1 MQNIFISNFMSA
13 FILKLHFVNLYE
25 NNLSVLHILFKFTT
39 EKINWGGVPKYVMKV
54 NFYKG

>member
-1 MQNIFISNFMSA
+1 MSA